1 MDTTSPGYKDKLIRL
16 YPPMMADICRF
27 WHDARLP
34 SESAAIRRL
43 IARGLAA
50 EMEEKAIEAQAA

>member
-1 MDTTSPGYKDKLIRL
+1 MDTTAPGYKDKLLRI
-16 YPPMMADICRF
+16 YPPMLADICRF
-27 WHDARLP
+27 WHETRLP

-50 EMEEKAIEAQAA
+50 EMEEKATEAEAA